1 MVDMAVMA
9 VKATLLP
16 RDGRVQMKEPITVT
30 MVALIGIRSFCVN
43 VTNQ

>member
-16 RDGRVQMKEPITVT
+16 RDGRVQMKEPITI
-30 MVALIGIRSFCVN
+30 VALIGIRSFCVS